1 MVQKVTPHLWYDK
14 EAVEAAEFY
23 CSVLPDSKVT
33 SVTTFGQHTV
43 RRHRRRGVRA
53 MWAGVS
59 GYQRRPPVLR
69 STLPYHS

>member
-1 MVQKVTPHLWYDK
+1 MVQKVTPHLWYDT

-33 SVTTFGQHTV
+33 SVTTLPQHTV

-53 MWAGVS
+53 VRAGVP
-59 GYQRRPPVLR
+59 GDQRWPAV
-69 STLPYHS
+69 